1 MSKSKRRVED
11 FNLAGQLLG
20 FVIKDGYKVKYL
32 RMIVNEVEYW
42 IKLSKEIRRS
52 LDPRIFPGCWLE
64 IEGTKELNGK
74 NGKVKYKADSVILK
88 IETDTAK
95 EAIVPIK
102 TKKAK
107 SKAKV
112 LICQKSSCKKRGA
125 KKVCEALEKNL
136 RDRGI
141 AEEVTIKSVGCL
153 KECKKGPNLV
163 LMPDKVRYS
172 KVNAQ
177 KVPDLIEKH
186 LASPVKD
193 NQS

>member
-1 MSKSKRRVED
+1 MSKSKHRVED

-42 IKLSKEIRRS
+42 VKLSKEIRRS
-52 LDPRIFPGCWLE
+52 LDPRIIPGCWLE
-64 IEGTKELNGK
+64 IEGTKEVNRK

-88 IETDTAK
+88 AETETLPEVVAPSQAK
-95 EAIVPIK
+95 K
-102 TKKAK
+102 GKSK

-112 LICQKSSCKKRGA
+112 LICQKSSCTKRGA
-125 KKVCEALEKNL
+125 KKVYEALEKNL

-141 AEEVTIKSVGCL
+141 EEEVTIKSVGCL

-172 KVNAQ
+172 KVNAK
-177 KVPDLIEKH
+177 KVPELIEKH
-186 LASPVKD
+186 LASAVKD
-193 NQS
+193 N